1 MKGNRMLQ
9 LISLSATIML
19 LAAGCA
25 TPTKS
30 FNEDYNENYPPKPN
44 YAIEDVDK
52 THFKIRVQQGTPMPE
67 QHAVCVEYMK
77 KAASTIANSEGKR
90 RGWEEWQLNYIQ
102 ERDQGWMHVLV
113 AEVIRTK

>member
-1 MKGNRMLQ
+1 MKASRL
-9 LISLSATIML
+9 LVFLSLSATIVL

-30 FNEDYNENYPPKPN
+30 FNDDYNQNFPPKPN
-44 YAIEDVDK
+44 YAIDNVDD
-52 THFKIRVQQGTPMPE
+52 THFKVRVLQGTPMPE
-67 QHAVCVEYMK
+67 QHAVAVEYMK
-77 KAASTIANSEGKR
+77 TAASTIANSEGKR

-102 ERDQGWMHVLV
+102 ERDQGWMHELV